1 MADDKVDR
9 MVEAYLLAAGGDWEA
24 ALQTALADAVE
35 GLALATS
42 LVSHGYA
49 RGHLP
54 RPSVATPP
62 VTAGAGGE
70 GWSEPLAQQRR
81 ELSSL

>member
-1 MADDKVDR
+1 MADDNVDR

-54 RPSVATPP
+54 RPAMTSAVIPD
-62 VTAGAGGE
+62 GE
-70 GWSEPLAQQRR
+70 GYVRVPVRRLQDLA
-81 ELSSL
+81 